1 MRTVVTGG
9 CGFIGSHVVTKLIEA
24 GHDVVVVDHHVRRP
38 APEAEYIRADLLDPA
53 AVVDAVAGAD
63 AVFHLAAMA
72 DVDIIVREPL
82 LATRVNVDGT
92 ANVLDACRLADVGR
106 VVLAST
112 VWVYGAAPG
121 DGAIPEDSALSPG
134 AVSHIYTAQKISA
147 EMLAHGYQ
155 AVYGLPFTILRY
167 GIPYGPGMRDELV
180 IARFILQAM
189 SGRPLTISGDGS
201 QYRYYVYVEDLADAH
216 VRALRDE
223 AANQVIALEGT
234 EQVSI
239 RRLAEAVSA
248 ELGGT
253 EITYQPARA
262 GDYAARPVA
271 VHQAKALLGWE
282 PTTPFEEG
290 LRRCVEWYRAG
301 GHSGEAP
308 SGDSRPGE
316 PTHR

>member
-9 CGFIGSHVVTKLIEA
+9 CGFIGSHVVSKLIEA
-24 GHDVVVVDHHVRRP
+24 GHEVVVVDNHVRRP
-38 APEAEYIRADLLDPA
+38 APEAEYVRADLLDPA

-63 AVFHLAAMA
+63 AVLHLAAMA

-92 ANVLDACRLADVGR
+92 ANVLDACRLGEVGR

-121 DGAIPEDSALSPG
+121 DGAIPEDSALSPS
-134 AVSHIYTAQKISA
+134 AVGHIYTAQKIAA
-147 EMLAHGYQ
+147 EMLAHSYQ
-155 AVYGLPFTILRY
+155 ALYGLPFTILRY

-180 IARFILQAM
+180 IARFILQAL
-189 SGRPLTISGDGS
+189 SGKPLTISGDGS

-216 VRALRDE
+216 VRALSDA

-253 EITYQPARA
+253 EILYQPARA
-262 GDYAARPVA
+262 GDYVARPVD
-271 VHQAKALLGWE
+271 VRQAQALLGWQ
-282 PTTPFEEG
+282 PTTSFEDG

-301 GHSGEAP
+301 GHSGEGADAR
-308 SGDSRPGE
+308 SARPAD
-316 PTHR
+316 R